1 MDNNQPSAVNSGRES
16 NDALSSTVRLA
27 GRKTRRGWFEKTV
40 EDITGTL
47 ESTVFAEE
55 MASLPGL
62 WQRVDPRSKIVAA
75 VALILAASLAHSLLT
90 LVLLYLLALLIAA
103 AGRIPLG
110 FFVKRVWLFLPFFTA
125 VIALPA
131 IFSFVTPGRPVLL
144 IFSQP
149 EIAITEQGLRTAAF
163 LLLRVACSVS
173 FAVILIL
180 TTRWGRLLTALR
192 ALRVPQVFVLIM
204 GMTYRYIFLLL
215 HTTNDMFL
223 ARRSRLVG
231 RVAGQGERLWI
242 ANSMGAL
249 LGKSYHLSDEVYL
262 AMVSRGFRGE
272 ARMLEP
278 LTLKPFDVV
287 CMIAGLLAPVAVIAL
302 GG

>member
-1 MDNNQPSAVNSGRES
+1 VNSNHSSAESTERES
-16 NDALSSTVRLA
+16 SDALSSFRPV

-55 MASLPGL
+55 MAALPGL

-75 VALILAASLAHSLLT
+75 LALILTASLAHNLWT
-90 LVLLYLLALLIAA
+90 LILLYLLALLIAA
-103 AGRIPLG
+103 AGRIPLA

-125 VIALPA
+125 MIALPA
-131 IFSFVTPGRPVLL
+131 IFSFVTPGRPLWQ
-144 IFSQP
+144 ISSQP
-149 EIAITEQGLRTAAF
+149 DIAVTEQGVRTAAF

-173 FAVILIL
+173 LAVILIL

-192 ALRVPQVFVLIM
+192 ALHVPQVFVLIM

-231 RVAGQGERLWI
+231 RVAGHGERMWI
-242 ANSMGAL
+242 ANSMGSL

-272 ARMLEP
+272 ARALDP
-278 LTLKPFDVV
+278 LRLQPADLVW
-287 CMIAGLLAPVAVIAL
+287 MISGLLVPAAVIIFR
-302 GG
+302 G

>member
-1 MDNNQPSAVNSGRES
+1 MDNQRSFAVNSDRES
-16 NDALSSTVRLA
+16 SDALSSFRPA

-40 EDITGTL
+40 QDITGTL

-55 MASLPGL
+55 MAALPGL
-62 WQRVDPRSKIVAA
+62 WQRVDPRSKIVGA
-75 VALILAASLAHSLLT
+75 VALILAASLAHNLLT
-90 LVLLYLLALLIAA
+90 LAILYALALLIAA
-103 AGRIPLG
+103 AGRIPLA

-125 VIALPA
+125 MLALPA

-144 IFSQP
+144 LSSQP

-192 ALRVPQVFVLIM
+192 ALHVPQVFVLIM

-231 RVAGQGERLWI
+231 RVAGQGQRLWI

-272 ARMLEP
+272 AKGLEP
-278 LTLKPFDVV
+278 LRLHPADLVWMV
-287 CMIAGLLAPVAVIAL
+287 AGLLAPAAVIFFR
-302 GG
+302 G

>member
-1 MDNNQPSAVNSGRES
+1 MSSSLHSSAVDAAGGAATLTPVGVPGRR
-16 NDALSSTVRLA
+16 A
-27 GRKTRRGWFEKTV
+27 RRGWFEKTV
-40 EDITGTL
+40 EDITGAI

-90 LVLLYLLALLIAA
+90 LLILYVLALMIAA
-103 AGRIPLG
+103 GGRIPLA

-125 VIALPA
+125 IIALPA
-131 IFSFVTPGRPVLL
+131 LFSFVTPGRPLL
-144 IFSQP
+144 VISSQP
-149 EIAITEQGLRTAAF
+149 EIAITEQGVRTAAF

-180 TTRWGRLLTALR
+180 TTHWGTLLTSLR
-192 ALRVPQVFVLIM
+192 ALHVPQVFVLIL
-204 GMTYRYIFLLL
+204 GMTYRYIFVLLR
-215 HTTNDMFL
+215 TTNDMFL
-223 ARRSRLVG
+223 ARKSRLVG
-231 RVAGQGERLWI
+231 RVAGQHERVWI

-278 LTLKPFDVV
+278 LKLKPLDVV